1 MYYVY
6 MLRCVNN
13 SIYTGITTDV
23 ERRFKE
29 HIRGVGAKYTKVNKV
44 TKIEKVFVV
53 QNVSEALKVERE
65 IKKLPKLTKEKLI
78 MESDFF
84 IEKLKEKR
92 NIEIFLIK

>member
-23 ERRFKE
+23 ERRFSE

-65 IKKLPKLTKEKLI
+65 IKKLPKITKEKLI
-78 MESDFF
+78 IESDFF